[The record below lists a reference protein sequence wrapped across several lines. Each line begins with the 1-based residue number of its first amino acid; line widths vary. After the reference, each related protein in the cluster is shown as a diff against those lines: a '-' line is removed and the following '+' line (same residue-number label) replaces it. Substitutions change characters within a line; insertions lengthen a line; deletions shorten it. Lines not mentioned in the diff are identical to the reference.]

1 MPKGTPGKGVSIVKE
16 TKSAMLRMTEGNT
29 VKLLLLFSVPML
41 IGNIFQQLY
50 NLVDSIIVGQFVGA
64 DALAAIGATSSLS
77 FLFFALCNG
86 IGGGGGII
94 TSQLFGKGDEGAV
107 KSCIANTGYIMI
119 VFPMMIGMTAFFLS
133 KSILRLLDTPEAIMA
148 DSVAYVRIMCVGL
161 VFVSLYNYAASMLR
175 ALGDSRTPLV
185 FLIFS
190 CLLNTALDLLFVYTF
205 HMGVRGAGI
214 ATVISQFVSGM
225 SCLAYA
231 IKKNSYFRLTRE
243 DMRFNREIAK
253 DVVRLGVPISLQFSL
268 IAISCMALQ
277 KVVNSF
283 GEVTVAAFTATSR
296 IEQIIHQ
303 PYQTL
308 GAALSTYTGQNYG
321 AKKMDR
327 VKMGYHK
334 GLLLML
340 LFSAMML
347 PVMQFFGQGI
357 IGIFVSEEPV
367 IEIGA
372 KALRITSWF
381 YVMLGMIYVVRGVL
395 NGLGDAVFAMING
408 IVEALGR
415 FIVPALLVGLPAF
428 GLWGI
433 WWSVGIVWAAS
444 GVTAVMRYWYF
455 KWKIQRKMEQEKA
468 V

>member
-357 IGIFVSEEPV
+357 IRIFVSEEPV

-395 NGLGDAVFAMING
+395 TGLGDAVFAMING

-415 FIVPALLVGLPAF
+415 FIVPALLVGLPAL

>member
-357 IGIFVSEEPV
+357 IRIFVSEEPV